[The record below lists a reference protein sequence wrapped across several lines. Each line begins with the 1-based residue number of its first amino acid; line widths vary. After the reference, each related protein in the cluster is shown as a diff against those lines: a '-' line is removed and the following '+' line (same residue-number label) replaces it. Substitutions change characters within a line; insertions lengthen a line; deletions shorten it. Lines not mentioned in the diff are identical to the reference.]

1 MLLPTS
7 GLRLVTLAGSSW
19 PMALGMTRVPQGWLG
34 VAART
39 GPALV
44 AQSRMAVR
52 KKAAPGGAAFVV
64 VGRVVRVR
72 TVR

>member
-19 PMALGMTRVPQGWLG
+19 PMAFGMTRVPQGGGG
-34 VAART
+34 VAARA
-39 GPALV
+39 GPALPV
-44 AQSRMAVR
+44 QSRAAVR

-64 VGRVVRVR
+64 FGAVVRVR